1 MEGEVLRDDQ
11 WEQIKQF
18 VPGGRKGKRGPR
30 SDGRRFFNALLW
42 IARSGARWRDLP
54 ERFGPYQTAKRRYY
68 RWIEMGV
75 FDRLFEAVASQ
86 PDLEWLMIDATVI
99 RAQSQSCRSAAQK
112 GGPQAQALGRSRGGF
127 GTKLHAVVDA
137 LGLPVRFA
145 IGPGQQNDM
154 AAACGLVQGLS
165 AGQVIADRAY
175 DAHQLHDVIL
185 DQGGKPVIPP
195 RRHRRYQH
203 AYDKIAYR
211 NRWGIEGFFAKLKQ
225 WRRIATRYDKLA
237 ATFLGFVKLA
247 SIMLW
252 LK

>member
-1 MEGEVLRDDQ
+1 
-11 WEQIKQF
+11 
-18 VPGGRKGKRGPR
+18 
-30 SDGRRFFNALLW
+30 
-42 IARSGARWRDLP
+42 
-54 ERFGPYQTAKRRYY
+54 
-68 RWIEMGV
+68 
-75 FDRLFEAVASQ
+75 
-86 PDLEWLMIDATVI
+86 
-99 RAQSQSCRSAAQK
+99 
-112 GGPQAQALGRSRGGF
+112 
-127 GTKLHAVVDA
+127 
-137 LGLPVRFA
+137 
-145 IGPGQQNDM
+145 M

-225 WRRIATRYDKLA
+225 WRRITTRYDKLA

-247 SIMLW
+247 SINALAQMIKSSLQPRAPHGHPRESGFPSRT
-252 LK
+252 LPMPRSS